1 MTRKITKR
9 FTALTVAML
18 LIISCFST
26 TTFAAEP
33 ELNEN
38 VASVTTETPN
48 TEISR
53 RGTWPVGD
61 HYLGYCNI
69 TNKNH
74 LGGAHVFN
82 GNYIQL
88 KPAWKP
94 LDDTS
99 KEVDMY
105 MEVRDMTLGGTVVYQ
120 HRFTIKEDKDGR
132 KDNGYW
138 YAESKWF
145 PITKGH
151 TFRIY
156 YEPFTSTGYTGTG
169 SNRQATCVLYVN
181 VGD

>member
-1 MTRKITKR
+1 MMKKTTKR
-9 FTALTVAML
+9 FTAFAVVMM

-26 TTFAAEP
+26 TAFAAEP
-33 ELNEN
+33 AVSVSDEVAPNNEI
-38 VASVTTETPN
+38 TP
-48 TEISR
+48 
-53 RGTWPVGD
+53 RGTWGVGD

-69 TNKNH
+69 TNGSH

-105 MEVRDMTLGGTVVYQ
+105 MELRDMSTGGTVVYQ
-120 HRFTIKEDKDGR
+120 HRFTIQEDKDGK

-138 YAESKWF
+138 YAESGWIK
-145 PITKGH
+145 ITSGH
-151 TFRIY
+151 TYRIY
-156 YEPFTSTGYTGTG
+156 YEPFTSAGYSGTG

-181 VGD
+181 VGN